1 MRRTGR
7 STVYAPRFAAAT
19 SQPLATTAALGV
31 LEEGGNAVDAA
42 VTAAAVLNV
51 VEPYMTGIGGDLFAL
66 VWSASKGRLVGLDAS
81 GRAGSRADAGPLR
94 AEGHGAVP
102 PRDAR
107 AVTVPGALA
116 GWAALLDRLGTYS
129 LAEALAPAIRLA
141 RDGFPVTPIIARDWA
156 SVADVIRADSGA
168 AETFLT
174 DGEPPRVGDWFTL
187 TDLGETFAELAREGE
202 GALYGGNLGR
212 RLVEG
217 LTRLG
222 GTVTLEDMASH
233 EVRWVESL
241 SMDYG
246 GVTLHELPPSGQGIA
261 ALQMLGILGHVDGA
275 AWTHNSVAYLHTLV
289 EAKKLAYADLA
300 AHVADPDHMEASP
313 NALLEPDYLAQRASE
328 IDPNAALARADPG
341 PAATASETVYL
352 TVADAMGNMVS
363 LINSVYQFFGS
374 GLVVPG
380 TGFALQNRGAGF
392 TLEEGHPNELAP
404 RKRPLHT
411 IIPGFVTRNGAPWM
425 SFGVMGG
432 PMQPQ
437 GHVQVLLNMLRFG
450 MDPQEALDAPRFRH
464 IDGLRLAVE
473 DLPAHVAAGLERRG
487 HELVSPEGFAFGGA
501 QAIVRLER
509 GWAAASDP
517 RKDGMA
523 AGG

>member
-1 MRRTGR
+1 MRRAGR

-19 SQPLATTAALGV
+19 SQPLATTAALRV

-66 VWSASKGRLVGLDAS
+66 VWSHSKRRLIGLDAS
-81 GRAGSRADAGPLR
+81 GRAGGRADADSLR
-94 AEGHGAVP
+94 TEGHAAVP
-102 PRDAR
+102 AHDAR

-116 GWAALLDRLGTYS
+116 GWAALLDRLGTIS
-129 LAEALAPAIRLA
+129 LGRALAPAIELA
-141 RDGFPVTPIIARDWA
+141 RKGFPVTPVIARDWA
-156 SVADVIRADSGA
+156 GMADVLRADAGA
-168 AETFLT
+168 ATTFLRE
-174 DGEPPRVGDWFTL
+174 GAAPKAGDWFTL
-187 TDLGETFAELAREGE
+187 TDLADTFTEVARDGV
-202 GALYGGNLGR
+202 GTFYGGALGR

-217 LTRLG
+217 LDALG
-222 GTVTLEDMASH
+222 GSVTLEDLATH
-233 EVRWVESL
+233 RVRWVDAL
-241 SMDYG
+241 TMDYG

-261 ALQMLGILGHVDGA
+261 ALQMLGILQHVDGS
-275 AWTHNSVAYLHTLV
+275 AWKHNSVAYLHTLV

-300 AHVADPDHMEASP
+300 ACVADPDHMRASP
-313 NALLEPDYLAQRASE
+313 DALLDRRYLKQRAAR
-328 IDPNAALARADPG
+328 IDPHTAVARTDPG
-341 PAATASETVYL
+341 PAATASDTVYL
-352 TVADAMGNMVS
+352 TVADSSGNMVS
-363 LINSVYQFFGS
+363 LINSIYQFFGS

-392 TLEEGHPNELAP
+392 SLEEGHPNVLAP
-404 RKRPLHT
+404 GKRPLHT
-411 IIPGFVTRNGAPWM
+411 IIPGFVTRDGAPWM

-437 GHVQVLLNMLRFG
+437 GHVQVLLNMLHFG

-464 IDGLRLAVE
+464 IEGLRLAVE
-473 DLPAHVAAGLERRG
+473 DLPTHVAAGLERRG
-487 HELVSPEGFAFGGA
+487 HEIVSPEGFAFGGA
-501 QAIVRLER
+501 QAIVRLGR

-523 AGG
+523 GGG